1 MMTAIP
7 LVQSARA
14 LTEKSAF
21 YGAALTALSLFI
33 ILGAWGFQ
41 LIGGLA
47 PCPLCLEQRVPW
59 YILIPVAT
67 AVTFGLVKAWPRQ
80 VLMALFAIAIILAVW
95 AAYMGLYHAGVEY
108 KWWPGPSTCTTGGG
122 AVDPTLD
129 LEQLGR
135 TKVPMC
141 DIVPWSLLGI
151 SLAGFNFLFSLIAA
165 MLATLG
171 LMRTV
176 RENAK

>member
-1 MMTAIP
+1 MTANS

-14 LTEKSAF
+14 LTEKKAF
-21 YGAALTALSLFI
+21 YGAAITALSLFI

-41 LIGGLA
+41 LIVGLA

-59 YILIPVAT
+59 YILIPVAA
-67 AVTFGLVKAWPRQ
+67 AVTFGLVKSWPRQ
-80 VLMALFAIAIILAVW
+80 ALMALFAIAIILGVW
-95 AAYMGLYHAGVEY
+95 AAYLGLYHAGVEY

-129 LEQLGR
+129 LEQLGH

-141 DIVPWSLLGI
+141 DIVPWSLFGI
-151 SLAGFNFLFSLIAA
+151 SLAGFNFLFSLVALT
-165 MLATLG
+165 LASFG
-171 LMRTV
+171 LLRTV
-176 RENAK
+176 RENAQ